1 MTMNVQAEQ
10 VANKFKAAWTVF
22 AQTCGHFWA
31 AEPSYQAWFAH
42 YLISQ
47 FGIDRVARE
56 PIINISGFTPSPLRT
71 KIGGG
76 EVRPDVVVT
85 TRPGIM
91 MPHYANRLGKASDD
105 SGLGL
110 LRGLAVISELKIGAS
125 AQSGLKAKDLIRDI
139 DKLSLLLSEFKVKHP
154 DDEPPLAYVC
164 VLDNHGSQKFNADRI
179 RQHYEAEAP
188 GVELLLF
195 STEARPPLSPDRLI
209 TR

>member
-1 MTMNVQAEQ
+1 MTTSAPAEQ
-10 VANKFKAAWTVF
+10 IAIKFEAAWTVF
-22 AQTCGHFWA
+22 ARTCGHFWA

-56 PIINISGFTPSPLRT
+56 PLIKDSDFTPSPL
-71 KIGGG
+71 KDKVGGG

-105 SGLGL
+105 SGPGL
-110 LRGLAVISELKIGAS
+110 LRDLAVISELKIGAS
-125 AQSGLKAKDLIRDI
+125 AQSGLDTRALIRDV
-139 DKLSLLLSEFKVKHP
+139 DNLSPLLTEFKVKHP
-154 DDEPPLAYVC
+154 DAAAPLAYVC
-164 VLDNHGSQKFNADRI
+164 VLDNHGRQKFSPDRA
-179 RQHYEAEAP
+179 RQHCQTEAP
-188 GVELLLF
+188 GVKLLIS
-195 STEARPPLSPDRLI
+195 STDVRPPINPDRLI